1 MRVALS
7 SDVVLWPRV
16 WSCLAGL
23 VCPKCG
29 LVLVTFSMRCRI
41 VSGLRLWCGI
51 MLWRGVAWH
60 GIRYGMVWYGW
71 YGMVWYGMVW
81 YGMVWYGM
89 VGRL

>member
-1 MRVALS
+1 MFRCNVRVALS

-23 VCPKCG
+23 VSKMCS

-51 MLWRGVAWH
+51 MLWRGVAW
-60 GIRYGMVWYGW
+60 RSVAWYKVWYGMVWL
-71 YGMVWYGMVW
+71 VWYGMVW
-81 YGMVWYGM
+81 YGG
-89 VGRL
+89 

>member
-23 VCPKCG
+23 VSKMCS

-51 MLWRGVAWH
+51 MLWRGVAW
-60 GIRYGMVWYGW
+60 RSVAWYKVWYAMVWL
-71 YGMVWYGMVW
+71 VWYGMVW
-81 YGMVWYGM
+81 YGREQFG
-89 VGRL
+89 